1 MRDKQE
7 SGKEESANGMW
18 EISNIMIYLRIAHS
32 PLWFEQLAVYVREE
46 RQGGEPVCQDME
58 HYAERLLS

>member
-1 MRDKQE
+1 
-7 SGKEESANGMW
+7 MW